1 MRNLLHIVPLVCGA
15 LLTTTGWVRAV
26 DPEAVDRAIKKGVEY
41 LKAQQLGNGTWDHPQ
56 IGATALAGLALM
68 HSGVPANDPA
78 IRRAAAAV
86 RAEGINLT
94 YNYSLS
100 LSILFLDMVGEE
112 SDIPLIQAMG
122 IRLLA
127 GQTPLGGW
135 NYSCL
140 DPGPKERKQLA
151 DLLQQHRPPSPPPP
165 PPMMPWVPPLAHPM
179 NRQRAQLDSAE
190 PGSSVSGTTGADQ
203 GGSDAIQGGSN
214 AVFLQSRG

>member
-86 RAEGINLT
+86 LHGGNQSHVQLLPVIINPFSR
-94 YNYSLS
+94 Y
-100 LSILFLDMVGEE
+100 
-112 SDIPLIQAMG
+112 
-122 IRLLA
+122 
-127 GQTPLGGW
+127 GG
-135 NYSCL
+135 
-140 DPGPKERKQLA
+140 
-151 DLLQQHRPPSPPPP
+151 
-165 PPMMPWVPPLAHPM
+165 
-179 NRQRAQLDSAE
+179 
-190 PGSSVSGTTGADQ
+190 
-203 GGSDAIQGGSN
+203 
-214 AVFLQSRG
+214 